1 MDRALLER
9 MVGAVVLVL
18 MFVVFVPA
26 LLDGRQDSDTVR
38 SKNIETGV
46 GTRTEVIVLNAAENT
61 SPPDTQ
67 TDKLRVPER
76 QPKPVVARPKPVVE
90 AKRQLPQEG
99 FVVQLGSFSSRDN
112 ALEFADATRNSGYS
126 VFVIRAAVANATV
139 YRVYVGPR
147 ATREEAD
154 KLAAKLAADGQS
166 VMVVKLG
173 GSGNG

>member
-1 MDRALLER
+1 M
-9 MVGAVVLVL
+9 LVL

-26 LLDGRQDSDTVR
+26 LLDGRQNSNTVR
-38 SKNIETGV
+38 SKNIEIGV

-67 TDKLRVPER
+67 TDKPRGPEK
-76 QPKPVVARPKPVVE
+76 QPKSVVVRPKPVVE

-99 FVVQLGSFSSRDN
+99 FAVQLGSFSSRDN